1 MCSSSNVIMDS
12 YYPLCSNFPPF
23 VGFETLITAKSC
35 SDKASD
41 TSGSGYCSDLS
52 PNISVLDHQEIVE
65 TDLPNPSTKEDIL
78 SEQNTFGDVKCN
90 TSWEA
95 TDLFSFEV
103 ETYDI
108 PQSLIGQPCDLPSDF
123 DWLDELGTID
133 GPVDLNDINL
143 TPTCFEKKLSTRENS
158 KDDSMLA
165 DLIFAPPS
173 DCPLKSG
180 NSMEQHKH
188 ELLISPHM
196 RYPFQKTKT
205 EDDSFSISA
214 VTRQESFLHNEDLAC
229 GKPGERLY
237 LSVEER
243 KMLLSMGVRL
253 PARFPLTRAE
263 ERALRTVRRKIRN
276 KLSAQASRIK
286 RQEYMSNLERCME
299 VSNKENE
306 KLRRQIAKL
315 EGDKRDL
322 ISHVRRLR
330 SYVARLLNREDRR
343 TPLPLFVRSKTD
355 PKFSKT
361 ASQAAA
367 GGTSLLIVT
376 FMILAWTAL
385 VPVPSGNSTKTDIT
399 RANGVFSFFPGRSRT
414 LLESKSIEATAFE
427 DLTRV
432 EQSRRSGALEQKMD
446 PSGSSED
453 PNGEQS
459 DTFLNLSSG
468 SGNQS
473 KFERVMVKEDLRN
486 SVPSDDDF
494 PRNDPLYATHI
505 TLAATLE
512 L

>member
-1 MCSSSNVIMDS
+1 
-12 YYPLCSNFPPF
+12 
-23 VGFETLITAKSC
+23 
-35 SDKASD
+35 
-41 TSGSGYCSDLS
+41 
-52 PNISVLDHQEIVE
+52 
-65 TDLPNPSTKEDIL
+65 
-78 SEQNTFGDVKCN
+78 

-108 PQSLIGQPCDLPSDF
+108 PQSLIGQSCGLPSDF
-123 DWLDELGTID
+123 DWLDELGTTD
-133 GPVDLNDINL
+133 GPVELDDINL
-143 TPTCFEKKLSTRENS
+143 TPTRCFEKKLGTCEDS
-158 KDDSMLA
+158 KDDSILA
-165 DLIFAPPS
+165 DLIFAPQS
-173 DCPLKSG
+173 DCSVKSG
-180 NSMEQHKH
+180 NSVEHRKH
-188 ELLISPHM
+188 ELFISPHM
-196 RYPFQKTKT
+196 RNPFQKTKT
-205 EDDSFSISA
+205 EDDSFSVSA

-253 PARFPLTRAE
+253 PARFPLNRAE

-276 KLSAQASRIK
+276 KLSAQASRVK

-306 KLRRQIAKL
+306 KLRRQIAQL

-330 SYVARLLNREDRR
+330 SYVARLLNREDRH
-343 TPLPLFVRSKTD
+343 TPLPLFVRPKKD

-376 FMILAWTAL
+376 FVILAWTAL
-385 VPVPSGNSTKTDIT
+385 VPVPSGNSIKTDVT
-399 RANGVFSFFPGRSRT
+399 RASGVFSFFPGRSRT
-414 LLESKSIEATAFE
+414 LLESKSTESTAYE
-427 DLTRV
+427 EVARAD
-432 EQSRRSGALEQKMD
+432 QSRHSNALGQKPD
-446 PSGSSED
+446 PSGSTED
-453 PNGEQS
+453 PNGEKA

-473 KFERVMVKEDLRN
+473 KFERLMVKEGLRN

-494 PRNDPLYATHI
+494 SRSDPLYATHI